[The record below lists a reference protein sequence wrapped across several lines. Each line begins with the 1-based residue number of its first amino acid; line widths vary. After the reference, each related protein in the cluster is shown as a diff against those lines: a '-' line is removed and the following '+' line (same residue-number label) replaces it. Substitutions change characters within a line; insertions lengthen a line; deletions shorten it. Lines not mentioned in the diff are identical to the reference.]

1 MSALAHRPYPTATIT
16 LMPRD
21 IELILRALND
31 SRDDCQQFDETQ
43 MAAELAVL
51 IRRLDRAAKDLITH

>member
-1 MSALAHRPYPTATIT
+1 MTTLAHRPYPTATVT

-21 IELILRALND
+21 MELILSSLCE
-31 SRDDCQQFDETQ
+31 SRDDCEQFDDPSQ
-43 MAAELAVL
+43 AAELAVL